1 MALLFCD
8 LDFFKDYNDRL
19 GHADGNTALR
29 ATARIIESCTR
40 RADLVAPVSPRL
52 TPCA

>member
-1 MALLFCD
+1 VALLFCD

-19 GHADGNTALR
+19 GHAAGNTALR